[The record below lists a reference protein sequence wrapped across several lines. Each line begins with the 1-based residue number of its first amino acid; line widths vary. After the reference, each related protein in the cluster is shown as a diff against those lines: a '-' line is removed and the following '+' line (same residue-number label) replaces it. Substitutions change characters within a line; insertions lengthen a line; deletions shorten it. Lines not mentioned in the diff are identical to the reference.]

1 MGVAGLCFGGD
12 HSMRPRS
19 TLGIAFAG
27 LNGCARKQDVVDD
40 EALRAADT
48 DSANWITYGRTY
60 SEQRYSPLK
69 EIDEQSVGKLGLVW
83 SYDMGVKRA
92 LESTPLVKDGVMYVT
107 SAWSLVYAMDAKTG
121 KLLWKY
127 DPKVAKDH
135 AKFVCCDVVNR
146 GVAMYKGHLFLGAL
160 DGRLISL
167 DAKTGTVTLGSANHA
182 ERFAICHHGGA
193 AHCEGTGDY
202 RQCGIGI
209 CGAWLRVRV

>member
-1 MGVAGLCFGGD
+1 MGVAELCRRK
-12 HSMRPRS
+12 SLYAAAL
-19 TLGIAFAG
+19 TLAIVLAG

-167 DAKTGTVTLGSANHA
+167 DAKTGAVSVGSANHA
-182 ERFAICHHGGA
+182 EGFAICNYGCA
-193 AHCEGTGDY
+193 ADCEGTGDY
-202 RQCGIGI
+202 RQCGIGV
-209 CGAWLRVRV
+209 CGAGLSIRV